1 MSRLKP
7 PADLSLGFRIIAL
20 VLGACCIWMG
30 WTARSQGYAWHTG
43 YNARVGTE
51 TTTPTLSWI
60 IYGVLIVVA
69 GLFPWE
75 WLVNRR
81 KR

>member
-1 MSRLKP
+1 MWRPKR
-7 PADLSLGFRIIAL
+7 PADLSRGFRIIAV
-20 VLGACCIWMG
+20 VLGAFCIWMG

-51 TTTPTLSWI
+51 TDTPTLSRI
-60 IYGVLIVVA
+60 IYGVLIVLA
-69 GLFPWE
+69 GVFPWE

-81 KR
+81 KH